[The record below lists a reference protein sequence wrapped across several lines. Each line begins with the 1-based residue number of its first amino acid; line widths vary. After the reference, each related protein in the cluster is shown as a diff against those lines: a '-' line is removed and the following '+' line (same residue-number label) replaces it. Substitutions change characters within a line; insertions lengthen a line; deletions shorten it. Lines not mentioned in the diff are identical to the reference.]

1 MFLHNGPAGGKIMLR
16 PKKGEKLH
24 DVHFNQRRPKTP
36 SALRNSTS
44 DSSPGEPR
52 AHMICG
58 PVRQGRFIA
67 HLRIQLSVAT
77 LIIDAAPFD
86 FEVEEKGSSCSKT
99 EGF

>member
-1 MFLHNGPAGGKIMLR
+1 MLC
-16 PKKGEKLH
+16 PKKGEKFY

-36 SALRNSTS
+36 STLRNSTS

-52 AHMICG
+52 AQMICG

-77 LIIDAAPFD
+77 LIIDAALCD
-86 FEVEEKGSSCSKT
+86 FEVEEKRLVLL
-99 EGF
+99 